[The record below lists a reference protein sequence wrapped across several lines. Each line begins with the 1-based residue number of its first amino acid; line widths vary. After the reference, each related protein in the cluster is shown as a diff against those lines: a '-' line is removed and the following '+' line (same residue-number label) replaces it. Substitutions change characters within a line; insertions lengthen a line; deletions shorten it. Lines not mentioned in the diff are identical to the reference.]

1 MLHLGSW
8 DFFRFALISSNLVCD
23 DDDDDGHG
31 GFGVMVMLMTMGW
44 LSDLIAAPASD
55 SDTPGTLG
63 PETQVS
69 LDRPNHRRLTLCCL
83 SGRLDGRLIRS
94 CRSSPTILVNP

>member
-1 MLHLGSW
+1 LRL
-8 DFFRFALISSNLVCD
+8 LSSNLVCD
-23 DDDDDGHG
+23 DDDDDGYG
-31 GFGVMVMLMTMGW
+31 GFGVMMMLMTMGW

-69 LDRPNHRRLTLCCL
+69 LHRPNHRRLTLCCARRSL
-83 SGRLDGRLIRS
+83 AGRLIRPYR
-94 CRSSPTILVNP
+94 CSSIILGDA